1 VPSGTS
7 REAQDL
13 FIDRLA
19 EMAPG
24 ERAVLANQLSADVVT
39 LALAGIRAANPGMSD
54 RDACRELARRRNGA
68 ALADAAFAHDEARAA
83 AKGD

>member
-24 ERAVLANQLSADVVT
+24 ERAVLANQLSAD
-39 LALAGIRAANPGMSD
+39 RHPGGKP
-54 RDACRELARRRNGA
+54 RHVRP
-68 ALADAAFAHDEARAA
+68 
-83 AKGD
+83 